1 MEQKHNKSHQ
11 TKTTSSFI
19 VPKMFASN
27 IRTQLTKHIST
38 SNSFK
43 LLSEISENVL
53 KTNHVLP
60 TEINST
66 VKKKKLIM
74 QIRQTRI

>member
-1 MEQKHNKSHQ
+1 
-11 TKTTSSFI
+11 
-19 VPKMFASN
+19 MFASN
-27 IRTQLTKHIST
+27 IRTPLTKHIST

-60 TEINST
+60 TEINNT
-66 VKKKKLIM
+66 VKKKKTNNANTSNENIKNAPFKKCE
-74 QIRQTRI
+74 IKII